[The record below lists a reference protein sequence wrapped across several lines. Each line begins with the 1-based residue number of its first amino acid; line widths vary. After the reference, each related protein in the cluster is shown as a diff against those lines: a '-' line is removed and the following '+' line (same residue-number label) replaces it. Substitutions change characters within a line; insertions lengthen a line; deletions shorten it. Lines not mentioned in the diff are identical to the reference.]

1 VAADADLLLEKP
13 VAWRVSAGEND
24 LDAPCSGGSMTGRRL
39 AWGVPAD
46 DLTSAPADDGR
57 PEPSTGASSAAADD
71 AAHTLARFGAGVRNQ
86 VELRE
91 LEADLRAVVRETLQ
105 PADVSLWLRLRGS
118 GR

>member
-1 VAADADLLLEKP
+1 VAADADLLLENP

-24 LDAPCSGGSMTGRRL
+24 LDAPCSGGSMT
-39 AWGVPAD
+39 
-46 DLTSAPADDGR
+46 
-57 PEPSTGASSAAADD
+57 STGASSAAADD
-71 AAHTLARFGAGVRNQ
+71 AAHTLTRFGAGVRNQ

>member
-1 VAADADLLLEKP
+1 
-13 VAWRVSAGEND
+13 
-24 LDAPCSGGSMTGRRL
+24 MT
-39 AWGVPAD
+39 
-46 DLTSAPADDGR
+46 
-57 PEPSTGASSAAADD
+57 STGASSAAADD
-71 AAHTLARFGAGVRNQ
+71 AAHTLTRFGAGVRNQ